1 MLLWSPR
8 STLPLLTALHHPLLS
23 SFPHILP
30 PSCQLQIYPDLI
42 EKIFKFSF
50 NNY

>member
-8 STLPLLTALHHPLLS
+8 STLPLLTALLS
-23 SFPHILP
+23 SFPHTLP